1 MSDTPRTDA
10 LLETIFDRVGQVGP
24 RNCQEEWVALCR
36 KLESE
41 LKDARQIASKYDD
54 RYFATRELLTVS
66 TERAERLEREL
77 TEARPRIKRLEEA
90 GNDLVWWF
98 CQKEE
103 SQLSSMQ
110 SAALKQWRDLRGR
123 RNP

>member
-10 LLETIFDRVGQVGP
+10 WKWSGGDDPMGEFYKFA
-24 RNCQEEWVALCR
+24 CQ
-36 KLESE
+36 
-41 LKDARQIASKYDD
+41 
-54 RYFATRELLTVS
+54 
-66 TERAERLEREL
+66 LEREL
-77 TEARPRIKRLEEA
+77 DAANERVKRLENA

-98 CQKEE
+98 CQIES
-103 SQLSSMQ
+103 SQLSSAQ